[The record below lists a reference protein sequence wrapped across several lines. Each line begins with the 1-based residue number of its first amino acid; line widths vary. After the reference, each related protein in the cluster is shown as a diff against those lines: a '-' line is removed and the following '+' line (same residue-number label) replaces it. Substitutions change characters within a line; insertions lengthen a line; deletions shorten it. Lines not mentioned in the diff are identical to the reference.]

1 MLRGALSLRQGDSV
15 KPSTEECDGSIF
27 VVLECFEGESWRKI
41 QNFAERDDESLEGE
55 DVTGCIVLAVGG
67 LVFVECD
74 VLVAVQ
80 IVFDGPM
87 AAVESQQSGWRGLHG
102 RHADDEPCGF
112 VGFDP
117 DPFALDLALAA
128 DAGDLLDARPVLQQ
142 WPEGGSGQHINAA
155 LLDAPVRLGGWLS
168 VTAEG
173 EKPAFRTPSS
183 CQP

>member
-1 MLRGALSLRQGDSV
+1 MNEDQGDSV

-41 QNFAERDDESLEGE
+41 QDFAERDDESLEGE

-155 LLDAPVRLGGWLS
+155 LLDAPVRLGGWLR